1 MTTMTHF
8 PAGVVKGTGIRPF
21 RSGPEYIGWCAENC
35 DRCGNRSGCPLEASL
50 FRAMTTLDKTIGI
63 VLASD
68 LGWSRTTSA
77 CPRIVPCEEVE
88 LNMRVFG
95 KNEPYWKWRGP
106 FDADRVPKITKM
118 RVLGQ
123 VGSGA

>member
-1 MTTMTHF
+1 MTTVLQTD
-8 PAGVVKGTGIRPF
+8 VVQDGRIRPF
-21 RSGPEYIGWCAENC
+21 RSGLEYMEWCAENC
-35 DRCGNRSGCPLEASL
+35 DRCGNRSGCALEASL
-50 FRAMTTLDKTIGI
+50 FRATTTLDKTTG
-63 VLASD
+63 VALASD

-95 KNEPYWKWRGP
+95 KNEPYRKWRGP